1 MWKIVSNP
9 FYVTGLFLYLLNTSE
24 NPWFPNVF
32 RGFRKKPVAWNELN
46 KWKIS
51 LTSDLKAVV
60 CLSRITWPICDTLR
74 DLYHFYHYH
83 MYHFYN
89 LKKNEKDPWR
99 SVTFSKVAGW
109 LKVKFFGLLSLPCR
123 AYSMIYTYSFKKF
136 YCAKGDWIS
145 NKKIQIINWN
155 VPDKHLSWWRHIEDV
170 LKVSSE

>member
-1 MWKIVSNP
+1 MKWVKQMENITHFRFKGRSLPFSNNLTHMWYFARFVP
-9 FYVTGLFLYLLNTSE
+9 FLPLPYVPFLQFE
-24 NPWFPNVF
+24 
-32 RGFRKKPVAWNELN
+32 
-46 KWKIS
+46 
-51 LTSDLKAVV
+51 
-60 CLSRITWPICDTLR
+60 
-74 DLYHFYHYH
+74 
-83 MYHFYN
+83 
-89 LKKNEKDPWR
+89 KNEKDPWR

-136 YCAKGDWIS
+136 YCPKGDWIS